1 MNTLYQPKP
10 IFLSCLW
17 KVSILI
23 ALLFLI
29 QSAQAQVNCTGLP
42 AWSSAAVYTQGD
54 QVQHNNTGYEAK
66 WWTQNEDP
74 ATHSGQ
80 WDVWIN
86 LGACGSGGNT
96 PPNTS
101 ITSPSNGAT
110 FTAGATIT
118 INASASDP
126 DGTVSK
132 VAFYQNGNLLGEDTS
147 SPYSYS
153 WSGAAAGNYNL
164 TAVATDNDN
173 ASTTS
178 SAVSITVQSAGN
190 NPPSGSITAPSDGA
204 TFTQGSNIAISASAS
219 DADGSVSKVEFF
231 QNGNYLG
238 EDTSSPYSYTWSNVS
253 QGSYTLS
260 IVITDNLGATTTPG
274 SVSVTVQGSTGGDCN
289 GIPQYTEGGG
299 YNAGSEVQNVG
310 SVYQCKE
317 WPYSGWCNG
326 GAQAYAPGTGTNWQD
341 AWNLI
346 GQCGGDTGGND
357 SPTVN
362 ITSPSNG
369 STFTPGSTINLT
381 ASASDPDGS
390 VAKVEFFQNGNLLGE
405 DTSSPYS
412 YSWAN
417 VSAGSYTLAAKATD
431 NEGASTTSTQV
442 YISVTSGG
450 NPSGDL
456 PDRVLVGYWHNF
468 DNGSGVVKLR
478 DISDKWDV
486 INIAFAEPTVQGGS
500 SMSFVPDNSIYST
513 TQEFKNDVA
522 LLQSQGKKVLI
533 SIGGANGTIHLE
545 NATHAQNFSST
556 MTSIINEYGFDGLD
570 IDLEGTSLSLG
581 AGDND
586 FRFPTSPR
594 VVNFINGMEA
604 VLANFGSDF
613 VLTAAPETAYVQGGY
628 STYGGIYGAYLPV
641 LYALKDRM
649 ALIHVQ
655 HYNTGCML
663 GLDNQCYSQG
673 TADFQVAMGEMLLR
687 GFSVAGNP
695 TSFPAFREDQVAIGL
710 PASPSA
716 AGGGY
721 TNPNTVKTALDY
733 LIKGIS
739 YGGNYTLVNGNGYSG
754 FRGMMTW
761 SINWDIN
768 YGYEFSNNYR
778 AYLDAL
784 PAARWTPESPT
795 QTPEVLEEVF
805 ISAPNPF
812 SDWATITVTLNEAQ
826 ETSLVIYNQVGQQI
840 GSLHHGTLQKGTHTF
855 EWDSRSTK
863 PGLYFARMVQGEQ
876 TRIIKLIKK

>member
-1 MNTLYQPKP
+1 MNTFYQPKP

-23 ALLFLI
+23 VLLFLI

-96 PPNTS
+96 PPSAS

-153 WSGAAAGNYNL
+153 WSGVAAGNYNL

-190 NPPSGSITAPSDGA
+190 NPPSGSVTAPSDGA

-253 QGSYTLS
+253 QGSYALS
-260 IVITDNLGATTTPG
+260 IVITDNLGAATTPG
-274 SVSVTVQGSTGGDCN
+274 SVSVTVQSSTGGDCN

-346 GQCGGDTGGND
+346 GQCGGGTGGND

-381 ASASDPDGS
+381 TSASDPDGS

-405 DTSSPYS
+405 DTNSPYT

-417 VSAGSYTLAAKATD
+417 VSAGSYTLTAKATD

-442 YISVTSGG
+442 YQ
-450 NPSGDL
+450 
-456 PDRVLVGYWHNF
+456 R
-468 DNGSGVVKLR
+468 
-478 DISDKWDV
+478 
-486 INIAFAEPTVQGGS
+486 NIRG
-500 SMSFVPDNSIYST
+500 
-513 TQEFKNDVA
+513 K
-522 LLQSQGKKVLI
+522 SQ
-533 SIGGANGTIHLE
+533 
-545 NATHAQNFSST
+545 
-556 MTSIINEYGFDGLD
+556 
-570 IDLEGTSLSLG
+570 
-581 AGDND
+581 
-586 FRFPTSPR
+586 R
-594 VVNFINGMEA
+594 
-604 VLANFGSDF
+604 
-613 VLTAAPETAYVQGGY
+613 
-628 STYGGIYGAYLPV
+628 
-641 LYALKDRM
+641 
-649 ALIHVQ
+649 
-655 HYNTGCML
+655 
-663 GLDNQCYSQG
+663 
-673 TADFQVAMGEMLLR
+673 
-687 GFSVAGNP
+687 
-695 TSFPAFREDQVAIGL
+695 
-710 PASPSA
+710 
-716 AGGGY
+716 
-721 TNPNTVKTALDY
+721 
-733 LIKGIS
+733 
-739 YGGNYTLVNGNGYSG
+739 
-754 FRGMMTW
+754 
-761 SINWDIN
+761 
-768 YGYEFSNNYR
+768 
-778 AYLDAL
+778 
-784 PAARWTPESPT
+784 
-795 QTPEVLEEVF
+795 
-805 ISAPNPF
+805 
-812 SDWATITVTLNEAQ
+812 
-826 ETSLVIYNQVGQQI
+826 
-840 GSLHHGTLQKGTHTF
+840 
-855 EWDSRSTK
+855 
-863 PGLYFARMVQGEQ
+863 
-876 TRIIKLIKK
+876 